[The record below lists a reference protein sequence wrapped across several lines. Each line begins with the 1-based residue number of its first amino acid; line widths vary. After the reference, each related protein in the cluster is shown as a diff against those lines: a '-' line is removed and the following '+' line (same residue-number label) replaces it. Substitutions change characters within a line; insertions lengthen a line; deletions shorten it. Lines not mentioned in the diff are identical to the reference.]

1 MRIGIFGDSFAAY
14 YGVYTENKPWP
25 ILLNEMM
32 GNGKAGQWA
41 RGGTSHWYSYEQF
54 IKRYKKYDCIVF
66 CHTNSMRWPV
76 TPPGLEHYAWEI
88 GFTGNSL
95 MEPYNNVRKDILSE
109 ELLNY
114 ISLNIFKDVN
124 RICQENNKYLVNIF
138 SFPLDY
144 DMPKTSYPAL
154 LKLNQVSIAEHIFYK
169 GKYQRTGDVN
179 TVRGGD
185 LRDCHLN
192 TLNNKR
198 LADIVCDLIK
208 NKTLDTIID
217 LTELEWDAK
226 DPIMDY
232 IYKKDDVKRI

>member
-1 MRIGIFGDSFAAY
+1 MRIGIFGDSYAAY

-25 ILLNEMM
+25 ILLNELI
-32 GNGKAGQWA
+32 GDGKAGQWA
-41 RGGTSHWYSYEQF
+41 RGGTSHWYSYQQF
-54 IKRYKKYDCIVF
+54 LKRHKSYDCIVF

-76 TPPGLEHYAWEI
+76 TPPKMEHHAWDI
-88 GFTGNSL
+88 GFIKNSP
-95 MEPYNNVRKDILSE
+95 MDPYNNVRKDILSE

-124 RICQENNKYLVNIF
+124 RICQESNKYLVNIF

-144 DMPKTSYPAL
+144 NIPKTSYPAL

-208 NKTLDTIID
+208 NKTLDIVID
-217 LTELEWDAK
+217 LTELEWDDK

>member
-32 GNGKAGQWA
+32 GDGKAGQWA